1 MANPARFDKLIR
13 FGQSLQA
20 MLQDMQDA
28 RVLVGRDLEL
38 STKIL
43 QDAFS
48 LLAYADPW
56 SSPVGWQLEQVERER
71 VSSVL
76 NSAILDG
83 KNLPPLP
90 PLEVGLS
97 HTRRLLKIM
106 GENEI
111 GASAF
116 ATITDFVN

>member
-13 FGQSLQA
+13 FGQSLQS
-20 MLQDMQDA
+20 MLREMEA
-28 RVLVGRDLEL
+28 SRVLVGRDLEV

-90 PLEVGLS
+90 PLEVGLA
-97 HTRRLLKIM
+97 HTRRLLKTM
-106 GENEI
+106 TDNDI
-111 GASAF
+111 GSSAF
-116 ATITDFVN
+116 ASISDYVN